1 MSDVDAPELSTV
13 QEGQAQA
20 QAQAAELA
28 SAQAG
33 YARKARGEQPPAE
46 PVEVLTEK
54 APTEFADDASGESNG
69 GATPEAGEAVVKVED
84 ELKALKAK
92 VSELASGS
100 AEQRKMYGE
109 IGNINRTLKQLQT
122 AKEAPADSD
131 ELAAAIKK
139 AEEVA
144 SDFPEIGGPL
154 VHALKVLGSKQ
165 QVVPDLDERIQKAVL
180 EDRQK
185 TAIELR
191 DEAHPDR
198 HELKET
204 PEFKAWFASKTPEY
218 QEKINLTWNPAVL
231 SQCFTDFKKVRDDE
245 RAARQ
250 KKQNRLDAAVTPKG
264 TPTKAQPSTLSDEQ
278 AAMVGYNRRRRHF

>member
-1 MSDVDAPELSTV
+1 
-13 QEGQAQA
+13 
-20 QAQAAELA
+20 
-28 SAQAG
+28 
-33 YARKARGEQPPAE
+33 
-46 PVEVLTEK
+46 
-54 APTEFADDASGESNG
+54 
-69 GATPEAGEAVVKVED
+69 
-84 ELKALKAK
+84 
-92 VSELASGS
+92 
-100 AEQRKMYGE
+100 
-109 IGNINRTLKQLQT
+109 
-122 AKEAPADSD
+122 
-131 ELAAAIKK
+131 
-139 AEEVA
+139 
-144 SDFPEIGGPL
+144 
-154 VHALKVLGSKQ
+154 
-165 QVVPDLDERIQKAVL
+165 VPDLDERIQKAVL

-185 TAIELR
+185 TAIELI